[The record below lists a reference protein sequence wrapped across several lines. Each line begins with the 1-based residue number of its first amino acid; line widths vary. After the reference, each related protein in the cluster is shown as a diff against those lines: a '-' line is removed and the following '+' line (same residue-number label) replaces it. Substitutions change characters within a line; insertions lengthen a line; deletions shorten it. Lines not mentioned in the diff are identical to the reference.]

1 MPFLGPV
8 EDTHQLSPDNLQQNG
23 RARSQREQVWA
34 PGSRSSRIESAPVQ
48 TRCDLAYR
56 RASAKS
62 VAVPLDSPF
71 DADEHTGVI
80 RAQSLP
86 LTHTDFC
93 AAKISTIPPSNSP

>member
-48 TRCDLAYR
+48 TRCGLHLAYR
-56 RASAKS
+56 RASAKTKVSTAGLAIPIS
-62 VAVPLDSPF
+62 V
-71 DADEHTGVI
+71 
-80 RAQSLP
+80 RRR
-86 LTHTDFC
+86 
-93 AAKISTIPPSNSP
+93 